1 MRLRPPRRFQTPK
14 GGNLPEECEDA
25 SLAVY
30 PHGGGPAK
38 IALSDGAS
46 ESAFSRPWARILSDA
61 FVRRPMDMSNLD
73 GPSLAEWLK
82 PCEEEWN
89 RWVPW
94 ERIPWHGE
102 AKTRAGALATL
113 IGMVIDKAPGRGGS
127 LSWQA
132 LAVGDCCLF
141 VVRDDALAVTFPL
154 EEASQFNNT
163 PALVCSNSAKN
174 DRLWP
179 GVHQHRGELLPGD
192 LILLSSDALAC
203 WILQE
208 RDRGRRPWQTLSS
221 LNAGE
226 WDGWVQE
233 QRRQRTLKNDDTTLI
248 AIHVE

>member
-1 MRLRPPRRFQTPK
+1 MGSLGANPLARGGQDPGRRT
-14 GGNLPEECEDA
+14 GDADRDGNRWDA
-25 SLAVY
+25 
-30 PHGGGPAK
+30 
-38 IALSDGAS
+38 
-46 ESAFSRPWARILSDA
+46 RPWWFPVVAS
-61 FVRRPMDMSNLD
+61 P
-73 GPSLAEWLK
+73 
-82 PCEEEWN
+82 
-89 RWVPW
+89 
-94 ERIPWHGE
+94 
-102 AKTRAGALATL
+102 
-113 IGMVIDKAPGRGGS
+113 
-127 LSWQA
+127 
-132 LAVGDCCLF
+132 AVGDCCLF